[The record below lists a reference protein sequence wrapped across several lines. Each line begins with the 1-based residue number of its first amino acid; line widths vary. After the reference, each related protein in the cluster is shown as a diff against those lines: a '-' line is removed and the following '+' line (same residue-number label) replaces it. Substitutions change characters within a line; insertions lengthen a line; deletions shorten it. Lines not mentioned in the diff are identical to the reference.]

1 MSFLY
6 AFANRETYIK
16 MKISLLDISR
26 KMNTL
31 SILHRVCI
39 QKQASKNGLYFGQ
52 PPILEYVAEHNHCTQ
67 REVADFMKVSPA
79 SIATSVKRM
88 QKAGLIEKITNEND
102 LRYNHLRI
110 TEKGRELVYKCR
122 EDFNKVDAQMFTG
135 FSDEECEQL
144 YGYYERMI
152 KNLSTDD
159 FANKNIFSLIAEGK
173 KMFVMQN
180 KEENSS
186 D

>member
-1 MSFLY
+1 
-6 AFANRETYIK
+6 
-16 MKISLLDISR
+16 MKISFLDIAK

-31 SILHRVCI
+31 SILHRINI

-52 PPILEYVAEHNHCTQ
+52 PPILEYVANHNNCTQ

-88 QKAGLIEKITNEND
+88 QKAGLLEKMVDESD
-102 LRYNHLRI
+102 LRYNRLKI
-110 TEKGRELVYKCR
+110 TEKGKELTYKCR
-122 EDFNKVDAQMFTG
+122 EDFDKVDAQMFSG
-135 FSDEECEQL
+135 FSDEECQQL

-152 KNLSTDD
+152 KNLSTDELAD
-159 FANKNIFSLIAEGK
+159 KSIFSLIAEGK
-173 KMFVMQN
+173 KLFAHQN
-180 KEENSS
+180 REEVDS

>member
-1 MSFLY
+1 
-6 AFANRETYIK
+6 
-16 MKISLLDISR
+16 MKISFLDIAK

-31 SILHRVCI
+31 SILHRITI

-52 PPILEYVAEHNHCTQ
+52 PPILEYVANHNHCTQ

-88 QKAGLIEKITNEND
+88 QKAGLIEKMTDDSD
-102 LRYNHLRI
+102 LRYNRLKI
-110 TEKGRELVYKCR
+110 TEKGRELTNKCR
-122 EDFNKVDAQMFTG
+122 KDFDKVDAQMFSG
-135 FSDEECEQL
+135 FSDEECNKL

-152 KNLSTDD
+152 KNLSTDE
-159 FANKNIFSLIAEGK
+159 FADKSIFSLIAEGK
-173 KMFVMQN
+173 KLLAHQN
-180 KEENSS
+180 KEEKDS

>member
-1 MSFLY
+1 
-6 AFANRETYIK
+6 
-16 MKISLLDISR
+16 MKISFLDIAK

-31 SILHRVCI
+31 SILHRINI

-52 PPILEYVAEHNHCTQ
+52 PPILEYVANHNNCTQ

-88 QKAGLIEKITNEND
+88 QKAGLLEKMVDESD
-102 LRYNHLRI
+102 LRYNRLKI
-110 TEKGRELVYKCR
+110 TEKGKELTYKCR
-122 EDFNKVDAQMFTG
+122 EDFDKVDAQMFSG
-135 FSDEECEQL
+135 FSDEECQQL

-152 KNLSTDD
+152 KNLSTDELAD
-159 FANKNIFSLIAEGK
+159 KSIFSLIAEGK
-173 KMFVMQN
+173 KLFAHQN
-180 KEENSS
+180 GEEVDS

>member
-1 MSFLY
+1 
-6 AFANRETYIK
+6 
-16 MKISLLDISR
+16 MKISFLDIAK

-31 SILHRVCI
+31 SILHRINI

-52 PPILEYVAEHNHCTQ
+52 PPILEYVANHNYCTQ

-88 QKAGLIEKITNEND
+88 QKAGLLEKMVDDSD
-102 LRYNHLRI
+102 LRYNRLKI
-110 TEKGRELVYKCR
+110 TEKGKELTYKCR
-122 EDFNKVDAQMFTG
+122 EDFDKVDAQMFSG
-135 FSDEECEQL
+135 FSDEECQQL

-152 KNLSTDD
+152 KNLSTEELADKS
-159 FANKNIFSLIAEGK
+159 FFSLIAEGK
-173 KMFVMQN
+173 KLFARQN
-180 KEENSS
+180 REEMDS